1 MIVCLINQYSENIV
15 ILDLENLHVE
25 LQYTFVLLLPDHCFI
40 SFFSHLLS
48 FLKGADIKHLVYR
61 VRLYIYVTKE
71 KYFIFRE

>member
-15 ILDLENLHVE
+15 ILDLEDLHVE

-48 FLKGADIKHLVYR
+48 FLKGADIMYR